1 MGNEGREYIDL
12 FSMALNEKTISK
24 AGFVKLNMNKKDIV
38 IPNNFEPLARSNIHI
53 KYFSNIKE
61 LKQLRI
67 CKSNGYKDMLIQS
80 NLRVH
85 HG

>member
-67 CKSNGYKDMLIQS
+67 CKRNGYKDMLIQS